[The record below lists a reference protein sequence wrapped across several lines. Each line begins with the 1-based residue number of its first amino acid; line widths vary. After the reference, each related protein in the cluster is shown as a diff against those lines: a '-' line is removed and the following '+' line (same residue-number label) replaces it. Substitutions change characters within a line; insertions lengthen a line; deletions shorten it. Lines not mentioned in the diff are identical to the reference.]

1 MKILNCICGCCPS
14 AGRRAV
20 NRRGVLGALV
30 ALSSALLLIGC
41 VHAGARPGIAAAT
54 DTPAPITAMTFNIR
68 LDLPSDGANAWS
80 QRKELVFELIR
91 REAPDLLGMQEVL
104 LHQKR
109 ELEAALP
116 DYAMIGAG
124 RDDGREAGEFSP
136 LAWRRDRF
144 ELVRSGTFW
153 LSPTPETPGK
163 ACDVALPRI
172 ATWAVLRDRKSGET
186 LRVLNTHFDH
196 VGAVA
201 KANSARL
208 IGEWVK
214 AGPDAGLPAIVM
226 GDFNSPT
233 GSEPYRLLA
242 DTGATS
248 LSRCAE
254 PERLCSL
261 WTKGNLHRVPD
272 RCGCAGADR
281 PHLRQ
286 SPFPGYQPRRHH
298 PALGRPVAIGPLPG
312 AGRVDVSPPVN
323 RSSAMLFALLLALT
337 SAGCATTHT
346 PPLDRAAM
354 RSVTELPQD
363 WEFAYNDEWSRPMR
377 GPRYRPCGK
386 P

>member
-41 VHAGARPGIAAAT
+41 VHAGARPGLAAAT

-68 LDLPSDGANAWS
+68 LDLPSDGANAWP

-91 REAPDLLGMQEVL
+91 REAPHLLGMQEVL

-124 RDDGREAGEFSP
+124 RDDGRDAGEFSP

-163 ACDVALPRI
+163 AWDAALPRI

-248 LSRCAE
+248 LSDARNLSASAPYGPKGTFTGFRIDADAAE
-254 PERLCSL
+254 PID
-261 WTKGNLHRVPD
+261 HI
-272 RCGCAGADR
+272 
-281 PHLRQ
+281 
-286 SPFPGYQPRRHH
+286 F
-298 PALGRPVAIGPLPG
+298 
-312 AGRVDVSPPVN
+312 VSPRFQVTSHAVITQHWGGRLPSDHYPV
-323 RSSAMLFALLLALT
+323 LAELT
-337 SAGCATTHT
+337 LT
-346 PPLDRAAM
+346 
-354 RSVTELPQD
+354 
-363 WEFAYNDEWSRPMR
+363 RP
-377 GPRYRPCGK
+377 
-386 P
+386 